1 MNWDHRFNSLTP
13 NFLFDLESAVR
24 YLEKDPD
31 MKAILLSDVKQNNFS
46 SGTDLWEIA
55 KMAKEKNLKGL
66 HEYFV

>member
-1 MNWDHRFNSLTP
+1 
-13 NFLFDLESAVR
+13 
-24 YLEKDPD
+24 